1 MKKIAIFVLSVVS
14 LFLVVGCSNSTST
27 LPDHLGTKQA
37 KTYDDIDSSYV
48 VRTYFN
54 GNDIKKEDN
63 HDEAEK
69 ARYDFLEDVLK
80 KYNSVKYK
88 YQSVLDD
95 GEKVDTDDVA
105 EKYGYLYLYYTL
117 ADEYLTNSDEKT
129 ELLDN
134 YKELLKD
141 IKQIYDDNADS

>member
-1 MKKIAIFVLSVVS
+1 
-14 LFLVVGCSNSTST
+14 
-27 LPDHLGTKQA
+27 
-37 KTYDDIDSSYV
+37 
-48 VRTYFN
+48 
-54 GNDIKKEDN
+54 
-63 HDEAEK
+63 
-69 ARYDFLEDVLK
+69 LEDVLK

>member
-1 MKKIAIFVLSVVS
+1 M
-14 LFLVVGCSNSTST
+14 
-27 LPDHLGTKQA
+27 
-37 KTYDDIDSSYV
+37 
-48 VRTYFN
+48 
-54 GNDIKKEDN
+54 
-63 HDEAEK
+63 
-69 ARYDFLEDVLK
+69 EDVLK

-88 YQSVLDD
+88 YQSALDD

-141 IKQIYDDNADS
+141 IKQIYDDNADN

>member
-1 MKKIAIFVLSVVS
+1 MFTQNYYSI
-14 LFLVVGCSNSTST
+14 
-27 LPDHLGTKQA
+27 
-37 KTYDDIDSSYV
+37 
-48 VRTYFN
+48 
-54 GNDIKKEDN
+54 
-63 HDEAEK
+63 
-69 ARYDFLEDVLK
+69 
-80 KYNSVKYK
+80 
-88 YQSVLDD
+88 
-95 GEKVDTDDVA
+95 EKVDTDDVA

>member
-1 MKKIAIFVLSVVS
+1 M
-14 LFLVVGCSNSTST
+14 
-27 LPDHLGTKQA
+27 
-37 KTYDDIDSSYV
+37 
-48 VRTYFN
+48 
-54 GNDIKKEDN
+54 
-63 HDEAEK
+63 
-69 ARYDFLEDVLK
+69 EDVLK

-88 YQSVLDD
+88 YQSALDD

-117 ADEYLTNSDEKT
+117 TDEYLTNSDEKT